1 MSEQDRLQRLER
13 ARRLERLNA
22 ARLPPADAMPETQ
35 EEETYLQGV
44 SRRYREADFA
54 GTAAEFMPELRR
66 RQQEIAI
73 PDTFT
78 GKAAPIVGEQ
88 LTTSISQLG
97 RTGGALVGE
106 AASVVVPDVVR
117 ETLGNAWDY
126 ISSTAV
132 GQQIGAAALT
142 TYEGYQE
149 LKKTN
154 PALVEDMERAIG
166 TSLDMT
172 ALFSPRPDLINLD
185 KKVIAARAAGTGAK
199 LSKER
204 QALQGMLEPET
215 HTFTAKDRI
224 ELRGPLRTK
233 TWIPNEFEEAVID
246 VVQTIPGIK
255 PYGTITGNF
264 NTIQKHVDQQASK
277 LNGYVSAQNRKIDL
291 QDLQDELGYAVQ
303 DFLNTD
309 VVALASG
316 PAKEAV
322 ERYIKLAQK
331 LVVEEGGDLKGVLA
345 ARRRF
350 DNAVHNA
357 GGTIEADVA
366 TYQAMAAKTV
376 RGVLNDYLKANT
388 KGNEVHHLLD
398 QQHRSLTAL
407 DNLVN
412 KRNKEA
418 RNSVGRF
425 FQNVKENTGVTFSS
439 TLLGVLATGASV
451 AAPSVAAPLAG
462 AAIATGLSSQIRRY
476 GKAAVLKS
484 YAELLSAG
492 NKASKVISDPTKLE
506 ALELDRLVIIDL
518 MNQVREYEEPSEDG
532 R

>member
-1 MSEQDRLQRLER
+1 MPEQDRLQRLER

-22 ARLPPADAMPETQ
+22 ARLPPAEPVPETQ
-35 EEETYLQGV
+35 EKETYLQGV
-44 SRRYREADFA
+44 SRRYQEADFA

-66 RQQEIAI
+66 RQQEIAV
-73 PDTFT
+73 PDAFT
-78 GKAAPIVGEQ
+78 GKAAPLAGEQ
-88 LTTSISQLG
+88 ITTSISQLG

-117 ETLGNAWDY
+117 ETLGDAWDY
-126 ISSTAV
+126 ISSTTA
-132 GQQIGAAALT
+132 GQKIGAAALT

-154 PALVEDMERAIG
+154 PALVEDMERAVG

-185 KKVIAARAAGTGAK
+185 KKVIAARGAATGTK

-204 QALQGMLEPET
+204 VAIQGMLEPE
-215 HTFTAKDRI
+215 HFTVEDTV
-224 ELRGPLRTK
+224 ELRGPLKTK
-233 TWIPNEFEEAVID
+233 TWVPNEANDAVID

-255 PYGTITGNF
+255 PYGTVTGNF
-264 NTIQKHVDQQASK
+264 NTIQRHVKQQATK
-277 LNGYVSAQNRKIDL
+277 LDNYVAAQNRKVNPAEL
-291 QDLQDELGYAVQ
+291 QEELAYAIQ
-303 DFLNTD
+303 DFLNDD
-309 VVALASG
+309 VVFLASK
-316 PAKEAV
+316 PAREAV
-322 ERYIKLAQK
+322 DRYMKLAQK
-331 LVVEEGGDLKGVLA
+331 LVTEEGGDLKGILA

-350 DNAVHNA
+350 DRAVHSA
-357 GGTIEADVA
+357 GGTLEADVA
-366 TYQAMAAKTV
+366 TYQAKAARTV
-376 RGVLNDYLKANT
+376 RNVLNDYLKANT
-388 KGNEVHHLLD
+388 RGDEVHNLLD

-407 DNLVN
+407 DTLVN

-418 RNSVGRF
+418 LNSPRRF
-425 FQNVKENTGVTFSS
+425 LQTIKENTGLTFSS
-439 TLLGVLATGASV
+439 TLLGVLATGSAVVSPMV
-451 AAPSVAAPLAG
+451 AVPLGG
-462 AAIATGLSSQIRRY
+462 AAIATALSSQINRY

-532 R
+532 